1 MANPDYITRL
11 KKAIRDLHGCDSEH
25 VETVSVHEQ
34 FRGQTAWRGEVE
46 VFKMQGHP
54 RAARCYAW
62 SSRLESGGT
71 KEQFFAVLQSPPIAT
86 AADAV
91 RASISSG
98 TRFKPQAGKIYKAVA
113 FALERDKNILME
125 ADLIFE
131 QEGARAYLV
140 LEWWPNT
147 GKGDV
152 PKNTVEIDPAYLQKV
167 SGQQFDFFYRGQIS
181 IPQSCTR
188 QVGQSSRLSMN
199 HPTRESIFR
208 DAAKTMRAAF
218 EDARN
223 NVPHRG
229 EAGGEGEEIVRRFL
243 SQHLPKRFAVTNGFV
258 IDREDKISGHTDV
271 IVYDAHNCPVYRT
284 SERGMILPN
293 DNVASVIEVKF
304 QLTTTTLD
312 VGIAKMH
319 ELRNLAKTPFP
330 PSPDDMPLGLKGTYG
345 VIFAFESSLKPETVM
360 ERWRSKLTD
369 RNPLHQSLSLIVVL
383 DKGVFTTFV
392 RLPGRGPAPAV
403 IHGVS
408 QHAPGTSVGVMYYDT
423 GDMALDVFL
432 RLLLAHLTFFRHRVD
447 HPGFGFTGS
456 DRVMAVEFG
465 QYVSPS
471 EIRYSQRA

>member
-1 MANPDYITRL
+1 VPNPDYIARL

-25 VETVSVHEQ
+25 VETISVHEQ
-34 FRGQTAWRGEVE
+34 FQGQTVWRGEVE
-46 VFKMQGHP
+46 AFEIRGHP
-54 RAARCYAW
+54 KAARCYAW
-62 SSRLESGGT
+62 SSWLESGGT
-71 KEQFFAVLQSPPIAT
+71 REEFFAVVQSPPIVT
-86 AADAV
+86 AVDAV
-91 RASISSG
+91 RASLATE
-98 TRFKPQAGKIYKAVA
+98 TRFKPQPGRIYKVVA
-113 FALERDKNILME
+113 PALEKNKNILVE

-131 QEGARAYLV
+131 QGGARVFIV

-152 PKNTVEIDPAYLQKV
+152 PKNTVEIDPVYLQKA
-167 SGQQFDFFYRGQIS
+167 SGQKFDFFYRGQIS
-181 IPQSCTR
+181 IPQSCPA
-188 QVGQSSRLSMN
+188 QAAKSSTPSMN

-258 IDREDKISGHTDV
+258 IDREDKASGHTDV
-271 IVYDAHNCPVYRT
+271 IVYDAYNCPVYRT
-284 SERGMILPN
+284 GERGMIVPN

-312 VGIAKMH
+312 AGIAKLH

-330 PSPDDMPLGLKGTYG
+330 PSLPDMPLGLKESYG
-345 VIFAFESSLKPETVM
+345 VIFAFESSLKPEIIM
-360 ERWRSKLTD
+360 ERWRSQLTD
-369 RNPLHQSLSLIVVL
+369 RNPLHHSLSLIVIL
-383 DKGVFTTFV
+383 DKGIFTTFV
-392 RLPGRGPAPAV
+392 RQPGSGPAPAV

-408 QHAPGTSVGVMYYDT
+408 QHPLGTSVGVMYYDT

-432 RLLLAHLTFFRHRVD
+432 RLLLAHLTFFRHRID
-447 HPGFGFTGS
+447 HPGFAFRGS
-456 DRVMAVEFG
+456 DRVMAVDFG
-465 QYVSPS
+465 KYVGTS
-471 EIRYSQRA
+471 EIQYSHKS